1 MCIFCKIIQKEI
13 PSFVVYENDYVL
25 CFLDINASTK
35 GHTLI
40 VPKKHAT
47 NIFDLPEE
55 DLIEISKAVKVV
67 TTLLKE
73 NLHVEN
79 VNLINNSGALAGQ
92 TVMHFHLHVIPRYKN
107 DGIDIAP
114 KQTEPNFEELSNTLK
129 QILNK

>member
-67 TTLLKE
+67 TNLLKE

-79 VNLINNSGALAGQ
+79 VNLINNSGPLAGQ
-92 TVMHFHLHVIPRYKN
+92 TVMHFHLHVIPRYEN
-107 DGIDIAP
+107 DGIEIAP